1 MHVGVWQTPSEYCN
15 YLPIKKKQNQ
25 KTYGFP
31 AQKPIN
37 DEGCLQVQQ
46 SGLEV
51 KVTPICSQLCHILTG
66 DLAQTG

>member
-15 YLPIKKKQNQ
+15 YLPIKKKK
-25 KTYGFP
+25 KTYCLP
-31 AQKPIN
+31 AQKPTN
-37 DEGCLQVQQ
+37 YEGCLQVQQ

-66 DLAQTG
+66 DLAQTR

>member
-1 MHVGVWQTPSEYCN
+1 MLVCGKHHQNIVIIFQ
-15 YLPIKKKQNQ
+15 LKKTKT
-25 KTYGFP
+25 KTYCFP

-66 DLAQTG
+66 DLAQTR